1 MKLPCMVMSITLSNI
16 LRHCVSW
23 IEVKQWMLDFRLGEK
38 KKKNTFWVMSL
49 ESEDKRPNRFGIS
62 SVVKDLVPSTQGQ
75 RRDLA
80 EYYFLGDAKDEL

>member
-16 LRHCVSW
+16 LRHCVSL
-23 IEVKQWMLDFRLGEK
+23 IEVKNGCWTLDWK
-38 KKKNTFWVMSL
+38 KRHTFWVMSL
-49 ESEDKRPNRFGIS
+49 ESEGKRPNRFGIS

-80 EYYFLGDAKDEL
+80 EYYFLVDTEDEL

>member
-1 MKLPCMVMSITLSNI
+1 
-16 LRHCVSW
+16 
-23 IEVKQWMLDFRLGEK
+23 
-38 KKKNTFWVMSL
+38 MSL

-80 EYYFLGDAKDEL
+80 EYYFLGDAEDELWLLNMPL